1 MQQPGWYAPPGAG
14 PGGPEQYAAPS
25 DVMLEP
31 GGFGIRAAAHIIDI
45 IVCMVVALVAG
56 VMGGITVAMLAAAGA
71 VSADWAQRIGKAS
84 ALTYVFSLLASLA
97 YHALAEGLGGAT
109 AGKAICGLRVLT
121 ERREPCTLAK
131 AIGRNLAYYIDALFF
146 GLVGW
151 TSMSKSPT
159 MQRYGDKWAGTIVVH
174 ARSAQPL
181 LTRSPVVGILLGFV
195 AYAVIQIVAIVVKAL

>member
-1 MQQPGWYAPPGAG
+1 
-14 PGGPEQYAAPS
+14 
-25 DVMLEP
+25 MLEP
-31 GGFGIRAAAHIIDI
+31 GGFGIRAVAHIIDI
-45 IVCMVVALVAG
+45 VITMVVALVAG
-56 VMGGITVAMLAAAGA
+56 AMGGITVALLAAAGMA
-71 VSADWAQRIGKAS
+71 SANWQQQIGKAS

-97 YHALAEGLGGAT
+97 YHSLAEGLGGAT

-121 ERREPCTLAK
+121 ERREPCTLPK

-195 AYAVIQIVAIVVKAL
+195 AYGVIQILAVILKAV